1 MDFNM
6 AIDASDTSQFDGH
19 ATEQPVSADV
29 SEAPA
34 DALVMLVPV
43 ECFAASDEH
52 VPQILEEEPL
62 RRSESPSR
70 SDKHRLEM
78 AWEEHVFGNECVESD
93 VQGDGEECVQSDGQ
107 VDGHTVQ
114 LPAKVAIPAA
124 ELPALPSSDER
135 GLNLREHNPALHMQT
150 TQSGRLIR
158 LSEAPAFDEQGPR
171 MMVDELEQV
180 KETVE
185 ARGDAD
191 GALPKLPA
199 EVIIPLAELPAPSSS
214 DEPRPTQREERI
226 LDRLGDE
233 PVLGKEALEI
243 EVDADVPHQQLFR
256 GAPIL
261 FAEHPASLSQDEH
274 APFLQEAAAEVSFVS
289 DECAR
294 LEVQTPQPMHVDGW
308 PQLPAAVPMF
318 GADHRLPTSD
328 VLGTTKRDDT
338 PEFEVPTPKI
348 RRVGDVPTLPSQE
361 TVPLSEHHLL
371 PTSQAHGPDV
381 QEKAL
386 VPLALHSQE
395 LDCSWPQL
403 PADGYHGLCHGGF
416 NRWRLKSLAEP
427 VHDAELWQQAF
438 RDAGDGTANP
448 NMAAI
453 RQLRTLT
460 WLQTEKVINLAKERH
475 DMPKELPQH
484 LALADTAHTELVT
497 LDVSV
502 VRRVEFAMPQVSVE
516 NRDILQVSQELCG
529 SGCRV
534 GVLNM
539 ASAWHPGGGFRSGAG
554 AQEENLHRRSDA
566 VRFTDEQR
574 SQFYPIPQDACL
586 LSRSVTVLRGTE
598 ADGYPFLDQ
607 PFQVSMIS
615 CAAPH
620 GPRLTGDLR
629 YRDVLDEAAMR
640 TKIELIVEAGVRAEC
655 DALALSAFG
664 CGAFGNPPEVVAE
677 MFREVLSTHSDKI
690 RHVVFCI
697 LNDHNSG
704 RWHNPFGN
712 FAPFAEA
719 FAHRAAGGE
728 PSQPAYDEPPRRQL
742 AVGVPAPGRPLPDVR
757 RRRVRRRALCVSVL
771 LVCSLALL
779 VRQLGLPSHDC
790 LFVVLGSLIPGCCP

>member
-1 MDFNM
+1 M

-19 ATEQPVSADV
+19 ATEQPVSAAV

-34 DALVMLVPV
+34 DALVTLVPV
-43 ECFAASDEH
+43 GCFAASDEH
-52 VPQILEEEPL
+52 VPQIQEEEPL
-62 RRSESPSR
+62 CRSGTPSR
-70 SDKHRLEM
+70 SDEHRLQV
-78 AWEEHVFGNECVESD
+78 AWEEPVLGKECVESD

-107 VDGHTVQ
+107 EDGHTVQ

-124 ELPALPSSDER
+124 EVPVLPSSDEL
-135 GLNLREHNPALHMQT
+135 GLNLREDNPALHVQT
-150 TQSGRLIR
+150 TQSERLIR
-158 LSEAPAFDEQGPR
+158 LPEAPAFDEQGSR
-171 MMVDELEQV
+171 VMVDELEQV

-199 EVIIPLAELPAPSSS
+199 EVKIPLADLPAPPSS
-214 DEPRPTQREERI
+214 DEPRLTQREERMS
-226 LDRLGDE
+226 DRVGDE
-233 PVLGKEALEI
+233 PMLGKEALEI
-243 EVDADVPHQQLFR
+243 EVDGDVPHQQLSR
-256 GAPIL
+256 DAPIF
-261 FAEHPASLSQDEH
+261 FAEHPASLAQDEH
-274 APFLQEAAAEVSFVS
+274 APFLPEAAAEVSFVS

-294 LEVQTPQPMHVDGW
+294 LEVQTPQPMHVDDW
-308 PQLPAAVPMF
+308 PQLPAEVPTF
-318 GADHRLPTSD
+318 GADHPLPTSD
-328 VLGTTKRDDT
+328 VFGTTRRDDT

-348 RRVGDVPTLPSQE
+348 RRVGDVPTLPAQV

-371 PTSQAHGPDV
+371 PTRRHAHGADV
-381 QEKAL
+381 REEVPA
-386 VPLALHSQE
+386 PLALHSEE

-403 PADGYHGLCHGGF
+403 PADGYHGLCHGDF
-416 NRWRLKSLAEP
+416 NRSRLNTLAEP
-427 VHDAELWQQAF
+427 VHNAELWQQAF

-475 DMPKELPQH
+475 AMPKELPQH

-497 LDVSV
+497 LDGSV
-502 VRRVEFAMPQVSVE
+502 GRRVEFSLPQVSVE
-516 NRDILQVSQELCG
+516 HRDILQVSKELCG
-529 SGCRV
+529 LRCRV

-586 LSRSVTVLRGTE
+586 LSRGVTVFRGTE
-598 ADGYPFLDQ
+598 VDGYPFLDQ

-620 GPRLTGDLR
+620 GPRLTEDLR
-629 YRDVLDEAAMR
+629 YRDLCDKVAMR
-640 TKIELIVEAGVRAEC
+640 TKIELIVEAGLRAEC

-677 MFREVLSTHSDKI
+677 MFREVLSAHSDKI

-704 RWHNPFGN
+704 RWHNPRGN

-719 FAHRAAGGE
+719 FAQRAAGAE
-728 PSQPAYDEPPRRQL
+728 PSQPAYDEPPRQL
-742 AVGVPAPGRPLPDVR
+742 PAVGVPAVGRLLPAVHR
-757 RRRVRRRALCVSVL
+757 CRVRRRALCVSAL
-771 LVCSLALL
+771 FVCSLALL
-779 VRQLGLPSHDC
+779 VRQRGLPSHDC
-790 LFVVLGSLIPGCCP
+790 LFVVLGNLIPGCSP